1 MTTTVETKRRARDP
15 TLTAAT
21 TKEAEQTIFPAS
33 EARANFMEV
42 ISRVRY
48 GRERLV
54 ITNKG
59 KPAAALV
66 TMEDLAILQLLDDVD
81 IQEKLNAKLENLET
95 ADCID
100 FDEYDRRRTARRQAS
115 DASQLGEGS

>member
-1 MTTTVETKRRARDP
+1 MAHTQETGMTTTVETKKRARDP

-21 TKEAEQTIFPAS
+21 TKEAEPTIFPAS

-81 IQEKLNAKLENLET
+81 IQEKLDARLKNREDTDPVELDDYLRSLSG
-95 ADCID
+95 
-100 FDEYDRRRTARRQAS
+100 RR
-115 DASQLGEGS
+115 

>member
-1 MTTTVETKRRARDP
+1 MTAASNKRARDP
-15 TLTAAT
+15 TLTRT
-21 TKEAEQTIFPAS
+21 TKSEVEPTTFPAS

-81 IQEKLNAKLENLET
+81 IMEKLDARVKTLKTEGT
-95 ADCID
+95 ID
-100 FDEYDRRRTARRQAS
+100 FDDYDRRRSARR
-115 DASQLGEGS
+115 

>member
-1 MTTTVETKRRARDP
+1 MQIASYERARDP
-15 TLTAAT
+15 TQPNSTKPEVEPT
-21 TKEAEQTIFPAS
+21 TFPAS

-81 IQEKLNAKLENLET
+81 VQEKLREKLSTIEKEGT
-95 ADCID
+95 VD
-100 FDEYDRRRTARRQAS
+100 FDDYDRRRSARR
-115 DASQLGEGS
+115 

>member
-1 MTTTVETKRRARDP
+1 MTTMVETKRRARDP

-33 EARANFMEV
+33 EARANFTEV

-81 IQEKLNAKLENLET
+81 IQEILNERFKTLET
-95 ADCID
+95 TESID
-100 FDEYDRRRTARRQAS
+100 FDDYDRRRSARR
-115 DASQLGEGS
+115 

>member
-1 MTTTVETKRRARDP
+1 MTAASNKRARDP
-15 TLTAAT
+15 TLTRAT
-21 TKEAEQTIFPAS
+21 KSEVEPTIFPAS

-81 IQEKLNAKLENLET
+81 IMEKLDARVKTLEK
-95 ADCID
+95 ADALD
-100 FDEYDRRRTARRQAS
+100 LDDYLRNHSAHR
-115 DASQLGEGS
+115 

>member
-1 MTTTVETKRRARDP
+1 MTTGLSNDRRARDP
-15 TLTAAT
+15 TATAT
-21 TKEAEQTIFPAS
+21 TNPEVEPTTFPAS

-81 IQEKLNAKLENLET
+81 IQEKLNEKLGTLEKAGT
-95 ADCID
+95 ID
-100 FDEYDRRRTARRQAS
+100 FDDYDRRRSARR
-115 DASQLGEGS
+115 